1 MKHFLYLSTTALF
14 LLPVSAFADHLTK
27 PSAQA
32 AASAPVFSWAGAYA
46 GAHGGFASFKPRHVD
61 VLDASYNTNP
71 TVDGGVFGVM
81 GGYNL
86 QSGNIVFGGEGDFG
100 FGTHSLQTDGA
111 INDYTKFTMP
121 INGHLRARLG
131 YALGQTLFFVAGGVS
146 FAKFKN
152 DDIDANFGSFSQA
165 RVGSTIGAGVEHA
178 VTKNWIVRAEYLYD
192 RFGSKTSN
200 INYRGAV
207 VTVEDRPYD
216 VSLKPDM
223 HTVRAALIY
232 KF

>member
-1 MKHFLYLSTTALF
+1 MKLLLLAATALTA
-14 LLPVSAFADHLTK
+14 LSVSAFAADLPK
-27 PSAQA
+27 RSAPA
-32 AASAPVFSWAGAYA
+32 AAPAPVFSWAGAYV

-61 VLDASYNTNP
+61 VLDASYNANP

-86 QSGNIVFGGEGDFG
+86 QSGNIVYGGEGDFG
-100 FGTHSLQTDGA
+100 FGTHSKQTNGA
-111 INDYTKFTMP
+111 INDYTKFAMP
-121 INGHLRARLG
+121 MNGHLRARLG

-146 FAKFKN
+146 FAQFKN
-152 DDIDANFGSFSQA
+152 DDIDANYGSFSQA
-165 RVGSTIGAGVEHA
+165 RMGWTIGAGVEHA

-200 INYRGAV
+200 ISYSAV
-207 VTVEDRPYD
+207 VTVEERPYD
-216 VSLKPDM
+216 VRLKPDM